1 MNKKYII
8 TVADSDCTVAQYLFY
23 GTEEDM
29 LEVLKRK
36 AEQERRELAEY
47 AENVSDIEYDEF
59 DHLWKINIMDDGGD
73 VSETVIAKAVETI
86 EYLDL

>member
-8 TVADSDCTVAQYLFY
+8 TIASSDCTVEYYIFY
-23 GTEEDM
+23 GTENNM
-29 LEVLKRK
+29 LEVLRRK
-36 AEQERRELAEY
+36 AEEERRELAEY

>member
-8 TVADSDCTVAQYLFY
+8 TVACSDCTVEYYIFY
-23 GTEEDM
+23 GTESNM
-29 LEVLKRK
+29 LEVLRRK
-36 AEQERRELAEY
+36 AEEERRELAEY

>member
-8 TVADSDCTVAQYLFY
+8 TIASSDCTVEYYIFY
-23 GTEEDM
+23 GIENNM
-29 LEVLKRK
+29 LEVLRRK
-36 AEQERRELAEY
+36 AEEERRELAEY